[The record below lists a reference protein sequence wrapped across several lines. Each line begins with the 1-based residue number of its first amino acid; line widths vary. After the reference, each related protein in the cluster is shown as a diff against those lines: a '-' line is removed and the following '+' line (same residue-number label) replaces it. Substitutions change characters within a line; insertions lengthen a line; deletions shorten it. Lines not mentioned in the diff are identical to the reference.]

1 MQVRLD
7 NQKARE
13 QHHTELKAAI
23 ERAEEQ
29 QQK

>member
-1 MQVRLD
+1 MQVQL
-7 NQKARE
+7 NSQKGRE
-13 QHHTELKAAI
+13 QHHVELKAAI